1 MLVLQVIGI
10 HHGLGEPCGS
20 LCPVP
25 PLIGR
30 SWYLP
35 VPFIGPAYQ
44 LCYDSRLSAKDR
56 PVEYVVIAPHR
67 SAYPKPLRFA
77 KGTLLEVGQRYE
89 GEPGWQDW
97 YLCCCDG
104 QLPGWVPAQVIE
116 RLGVGQGRAL
126 EHYSAHELDADPG
139 QRVYRLRQLNGW
151 MWCRRLSNGEL
162 GWLPLEKLK
171 PER

>member
-1 MLVLQVIGI
+1 M
-10 HHGLGEPCGS
+10 
-20 LCPVP
+20 
-25 PLIGR
+25 
-30 SWYLP
+30 
-35 VPFIGPAYQ
+35 
-44 LCYDSRLSAKDR
+44 
-56 PVEYVVIAPHR
+56 EYVVIAPHR

-97 YLCCCDG
+97 YLCRCDG

-171 PER
+171 LERRKTI